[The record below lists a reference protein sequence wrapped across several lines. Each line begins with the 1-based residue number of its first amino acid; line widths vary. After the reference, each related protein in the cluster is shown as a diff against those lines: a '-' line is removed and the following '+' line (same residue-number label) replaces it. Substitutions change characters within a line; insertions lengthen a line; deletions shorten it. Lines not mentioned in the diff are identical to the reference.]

1 MDKLKVDLFR
11 YGTLVVGKVLHTP
24 KKLKNRGEPE
34 IVLGKLDS
42 YKVATCRSPALVG
55 LCLYVHGSSTY
66 WDDRTI
72 YYDYGNETAADKAI
86 VMFKSIIDEIN
97 KKLEKE
103 EEEWWIS

>member
-24 KKLKNRGEPE
+24 KKLRNRGEPE
-34 IVLGKLDS
+34 IVLGKIDN
-42 YKVATCRSPALVG
+42 YKVATCRSPAIVG

-72 YYDYGNETAADKAI
+72 YYDYGSEAAADKAI
-86 VMFKSIIDEIN
+86 AIFELIIDKIN
-97 KKLEKE
+97 KSLEEDKNV
-103 EEEWWIS
+103 

>member
-1 MDKLKVDLFR
+1 MDTDKLKVDLFR

-24 KKLKNRGEPE
+24 KKLRNRGEPE

-42 YKVATCRSPALVG
+42 YKVATCRTPALMG

-72 YYDYGNETAADKAI
+72 YCDYGNEMAADKAI
-86 VMFKSIIDEIN
+86 VMFKLIIEEIN
-97 KKLEKE
+97 KNLEKE
-103 EEEWWIS
+103 KEE

>member
-1 MDKLKVDLFR
+1 MDTDKLKVDLFR

-24 KKLKNRGEPE
+24 KKLRNRGEPE

-42 YKVATCRSPALVG
+42 YKVATCRSPAIVG

-72 YYDYGNETAADKAI
+72 YCDYGNEMAADKAI
-86 VMFKSIIDEIN
+86 AIFKLIIEEIN
-97 KKLEKE
+97 KNLEKE
-103 EEEWWIS
+103 EEE